1 MTIYLT
7 PRIVYN
13 IILAILLLVA
23 VIYLILVL
31 KNFNENLKV
40 TKRILDKT
48 ELTIND
54 VSDKVTDTLDIFDVT
69 KENILLYLGVV
80 GEVIRAFISSWRKKD
95 S

>member
-31 KNFNENLKV
+31 KNLNENLKV

-48 ELTIND
+48 ELTVND
-54 VSDKVTDTLDIFDVT
+54 VSGKVTDTLDIFDVT

-95 S
+95 A